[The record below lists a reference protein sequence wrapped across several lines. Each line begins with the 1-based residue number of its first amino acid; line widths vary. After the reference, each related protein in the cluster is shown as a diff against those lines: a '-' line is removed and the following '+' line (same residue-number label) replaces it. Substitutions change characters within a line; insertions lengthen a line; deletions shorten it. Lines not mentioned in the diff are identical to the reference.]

1 MLGGSFV
8 KVGKLFDT
16 WIGNVTLTAASLY
29 GNRWNFNQ
37 TLFTVLFRADQ
48 IYNIFAS
55 VYWKLL
61 PWEKQKQKKT
71 NKQTKKQGRLLCQAR
86 V

>member
-8 KVGKLFDT
+8 KVGKLIDT
-16 WIGNVTLTAASLY
+16 CIDNVILTAASLY

-37 TLFTVLFRADQ
+37 TLFATVLFRADQ
-48 IYNIFAS
+48 ICNIFAS

-61 PWEKQKQKKT
+61 PWEKKQKT
-71 NKQTKKQGRLLCQAR
+71 NKQTKKQGRLSCPAR